1 MEASMK
7 KPVALALLLSCFALG
22 AAAQTQI
29 KLPQASPAALVKTAV
44 GTSDVTLNYHRPG
57 VKGRKI
63 WGELVPF
70 GQVWRLGANNATTIT
85 FADSVKVEGKD
96 VPAGTYGLFAIP
108 AQDKWTLIL
117 NKEAQQWGAYSYKQ
131 EQDLVRFD
139 VKPQTGPFT
148 EWMVFNITPAG
159 EGKAVVE
166 MAWENVRVP
175 FTGDTDGGTATCE
188 RIDDAVAGPARRGA
202 ARVPLEPDAAPATWK
217 SIDEV
222 LAGSP
227 AWGDYLTA
235 ARYALDKGKRL
246 DEAMVWVDKSI
257 SAQESFWNHELKAR
271 LLQKEGKTAEAITHL
286 DKAINLA

>member
-1 MEASMK
+1 MK
-7 KPVALALLLSCFALG
+7 KPIALALLLSFSALG
-22 AAAQTQI
+22 AAQAQTKI
-29 KLPQASPAALVKTAV
+29 KLPQASPAASVKTAV
-44 GTSDVTLNYHRPG
+44 GTSEVTINYHRPG

-63 WGELVPF
+63 WGELVPL

-85 FADSVKVEGKD
+85 FADAVKVEGKD

-166 MAWENVRVP
+166 MAWENLRVP
-175 FTGDTDGGTATCE
+175 FTVE
-188 RIDDAVAGPARRGA
+188 VDA
-202 ARVPLEPDAAPATWK
+202 ETATWK

-222 LAGSP
+222 LAGTP

-257 SAQESFWNHELKAR
+257 AAQESFWNHELKAR
-271 LLQKEGKTAEAITHL
+271 LLQKAGKTNEAFPHL
-286 DKAINLA
+286 DKAIALAQGKAPKEYIAGLETTKAEWKK